1 MISSLLEAKEL
12 QQLPRRRKIEK
23 KKISKEFAL
32 FFGSSGAAT
41 TAWGKKPNVAAHT
54 LKTLSRLKAE
64 GTCDLC
70 ITFVRPASA
79 KLTQASATS
88 ASNTLD
94 FGCTL
99 LCWVCVGVCGHVW
112 CNSAVLC
119 LVFVCGG
126 ILLFNVTLDCHAAKK
141 PVKEPENYR

>member
-1 MISSLLEAKEL
+1 M
-12 QQLPRRRKIEK
+12 
-23 KKISKEFAL
+23 
-32 FFGSSGAAT
+32 
-41 TAWGKKPNVAAHT
+41 PNVGAHT

-99 LCWVCVGVCGHVW
+99 LCWVCHWTSDVLCYAGCVQVYVGMFDATLLCYVW
-112 CNSAVLC
+112 CLRVVVFCYLMLLCTVAQLRSLSKSRKTTGNSAAED
-119 LVFVCGG
+119 F
-126 ILLFNVTLDCHAAKK
+126 K
-141 PVKEPENYR
+141 R